1 MEKISITPDDILAF
15 MAVAACVVSYITYL
29 FHEKKE
35 NIKLLSQLNERY
47 LDSEDIQIV
56 VRYLR
61 EIDADTKVP
70 RPYQTELFLRF
81 FEELGLYMKK
91 YKLPKEDVKNFFEF
105 YLERLYTTERGKE
118 LLANI
123 AHDEKEWELL
133 NIYKEKT
140 EFKY

>member
-1 MEKISITPDDILAF
+1 MEKVSITSDDILAF
-15 MAVAACVVSYITYL
+15 MAVFACVVSYITYL

-47 LDSEDIQIV
+47 LDSEDIQMV

-91 YKLPKEDVKNFFEF
+91 YKLPKEDIKNFFEF